1 MTELLDHRP
10 EPISPEQASAPTAE
24 PDTVSGDTVSGD
36 TVSEAAAAD
45 TAPAQIADRVKRLCR
60 LVESEQRRVLA
71 THGLDPASFD
81 VLAALRRSDP
91 PHRLTPAALMQLCMV
106 TSGAVTQR
114 LDRLQSRGLI
124 TRTPSEFDGRS
135 WYVGLTDEGRSL
147 ADEAMPDHTSVG
159 GHLFAALSADQQQ
172 ALAVGLG
179 FVLDSLGD
187 RVG

>member
-1 MTELLDHRP
+1 MIDYVERVTELLDHR
-10 EPISPEQASAPTAE
+10 QDHTAP
-24 PDTVSGDTVSGD
+24 
-36 TVSEAAAAD
+36 EAAPPQPVRATTVAD
-45 TAPAQIADRVKRLCR
+45 AAPALVADRVKRLCR
-60 LVESEQRRVLA
+60 LIESEQRRVLA
-71 THGLDPASFD
+71 AHGLDPASFD

-135 WYVGLTDEGRSL
+135 WYVALTDEGRNL
-147 ADEAMPDHTSVG
+147 ADEAMPDHTAVG
-159 GHLFAALSADQQQ
+159 SHLFSALSADQQQ